1 MGLVVWCTLGAG
13 TGHMW
18 VESGPH
24 GAGAA
29 LSGPRRWQAATT
41 PCFAHTSI
49 LLGMRLWGQ
58 AALHVL
64 RRRDGVVPTVAA
76 GGCAGVRI
84 VSDLGCVAQPL
95 GGRLSCLGGAGGKA
109 GGGKMIDGASA
120 IVCIACY
127 NMLQRCHCLAL
138 VAVLRIGVCV
148 VLCALL
154 ACCAC

>member
-1 MGLVVWCTLGAG
+1 VQGLGKCGLGPVR
-13 TGHMW
+13 MER
-18 VESGPH
+18 V
-24 GAGAA
+24 
-29 LSGPRRWQAATT
+29 PRYLVQGGGKLPQRLVLPTQAS
-41 PCFAHTSI
+41 C
-49 LLGMRLWGQ
+49 LGCVCGSR
-58 AALHVL
+58 LHVL

-84 VSDLGCVAQPL
+84 VCDLGCL
-95 GGRLSCLGGAGGKA
+95 GGRLACWGGAGGKA

-138 VAVLRIGVCV
+138 VAVLRVGVCV

-154 ACCAC
+154 ACGAC